1 MKKIIIILVVLV
13 IISFGGYLVYDKIL
27 KKDNGVVN
35 KDNNNEVSYI
45 MMQSNTIGTTSS
57 NEKLFINYPMIS
69 YENDSIKKLNNI
81 IKDNVNKS
89 IEEVNSYS
97 GNTNDNCLKIK
108 LDNAE
113 DYKIY
118 DYFIY
123 NKYYLYDTDKYLS
136 IVEVK
141 KYSSSCLKEYSV
153 VESTYVVDKSSKN
166 VLYSNDLIKLIDAN
180 KLNKVINGE
189 SNNELDKNNIYIYYN
204 NDNEMIV
211 VYRLGNGK
219 YNFYKYTDNEY
230 MDVEVED
237 ILK

>member
-1 MKKIIIILVVLV
+1 MKKIIIFLVVLV

-35 KDNNNEVSYI
+35 KSKNNEVSYI
-45 MMQSNTIGTTSS
+45 MMQSNTIGTTSNS
-57 NEKLFINYPMIS
+57 EKLFINYPMIS
-69 YENDSIKKLNNI
+69 YENDSINKLNNI
-81 IKDNVNKS
+81 IKDNVSKS
-89 IEEVNSYS
+89 IEGINSYS
-97 GNTNDNCLKIK
+97 GNSNDNCLKIK
-108 LDNAE
+108 LDNE
-113 DYKIY
+113 DDYKIY

-153 VESTYVVDKSSKN
+153 IESTYVIDKSSKN
-166 VLYSNDLIKLIDAN
+166 VLYSNDLIKLIDIN

>member
-13 IISFGGYLVYDKIL
+13 IISFGGYLVYDKVL

-69 YENDSIKKLNNI
+69 YENDSINKLNNI

-89 IEEVNSYS
+89 IEDINSYS

-108 LDNAE
+108 LDNTE

-141 KYSSSCLKEYSV
+141 RYSSSCLKEYNV
-153 VESTYVVDKSSKN
+153 IESTYVIDKSSKN
-166 VLYSNDLIKLIDAN
+166 VLYSNDLIRLIDID
-180 KLNKVINGE
+180 KLNKVINRE
-189 SNNELDKNNIYIYYN
+189 SKNELDKNNIYIYYN

-211 VYRLGNGK
+211 VYRLENGE

-230 MDVEVED
+230 MEVEVED

>member
-13 IISFGGYLVYDKIL
+13 IISLGGYLVYDKVL

-69 YENDSIKKLNNI
+69 YENDDIKKLNNI

-108 LDNAE
+108 LDNTE

-141 KYSSSCLKEYSV
+141 RYSSSCLKEYNV
-153 VESTYVVDKSSKN
+153 IESTYVIDKSSKN
-166 VLYSNDLIKLIDAN
+166 VLYSNDLIKLIDIN

-211 VYRLGNGK
+211 VYRLENGE